1 MVIGWVREVVRR
13 FCVKCGALES
23 PENPIVGGLCL
34 KCLKEEKDL
43 FEVKGSLHLVVCPV
57 CGSYL
62 VGSSW
67 YPGADDAEET
77 IAWLAERLVEQG
89 IKAKE
94 PAEEVELVSVRTRKM
109 RGGKYVAEVTARV
122 SVKGHWIEQTQIIPL
137 NVEKR
142 VCEKCLKKS
151 GGDYDAT
158 LQIRSERGTVTQEE
172 LREAGEWFSKVNNGD
187 DIVDFVERREGLDVL
202 LASKEVAKRAAQLM
216 RYNMGA
222 KVVESH
228 SVVGM
233 SRDGRVR
240 TRLTLSVRIPSI
252 KEGEGFLL
260 DKEPAILTG
269 IYKGKFHYYLLHSDK
284 NGSLAVDDWWSMRKS
299 KRIVYLNEKNLD
311 VGRIVS
317 LNPLKVE
324 VGSRELEAE
333 GPVGLQEGQEVYV
346 VIYKGKVYVLP
357 KTR

>member
-1 MVIGWVREVVRR
+1 MVRR

-23 PENPIVGGLCL
+23 PENPIVNGLCL
-34 KCLKEEKDL
+34 KCLREEREL
-43 FEVKGSLHLVVCPV
+43 FEVKGSLHMVVCPV

-67 YPGADDAEET
+67 YPGGETAEET
-77 IAWLAERLVEQG
+77 IEWLAERLVEQG
-89 IKAKE
+89 IKPKP
-94 PAEEVELVSVRTRKM
+94 PAESVELRDITIRKM
-109 RGGKYVAEVTARV
+109 KGGKYVAEVTAV
-122 SVKGHWIEQTQIIPL
+122 ALVKGHEVEQTLLIPL

-158 LQIRSERGTVTQEE
+158 LQIRSERGTVTEEE
-172 LREAGEWFSKVNNGD
+172 LREAGEWFSKVNGGD
-187 DIVDFVERREGLDVL
+187 DIVDFVERKEGLDVL
-202 LASKEVAKRAAQLM
+202 LASKEVARRAAQLM

-222 KVVESH
+222 KVIQSH

-233 SRDGRVR
+233 KRDGKVR
-240 TRLTLSVRIPSI
+240 TRLTLSIRLPSI
-252 KEGEGFLL
+252 KPGEGFLL

-269 IYKGKFHYYLLHSDK
+269 ISRGKFHYYLLHSDK
-284 NGSLAVDDWWSMRKS
+284 SGSLSVDDWWSMRKS
-299 KRIVYLNEKNLD
+299 KRIVYLDEKNLD

-317 LNPLKVE
+317 VNPLKVE
-324 VGSRELEAE
+324 IGSRELPAE
-333 GPVGLQEGQEVYV
+333 GPAGLEEGQEVYV
-346 VIYKGKVYVLP
+346 VIYKGKVYILP